1 MPNELSI
8 DLTQTEENQ
17 LTAVADRERARLLPK
32 NDYIAQ
38 ADEYSV
44 TNPDAVADGD
54 SKGRG
59 TGQYLDVYNQAAG
72 NREDILERRTGIRVN
87 KYNQNNTY
95 PDFQI

>member
-1 MPNELSI
+1 MANELAI

-17 LTAVADRERARLLPK
+17 MTAIADRERARLLPK

-44 TNPDAVADGD
+44 TNADAVADGD

-59 TGQYLDVYNQAAG
+59 TGQFLDVYNQGAG
-72 NREDILERRTGIRVN
+72 NREDILERRTEIRVN
-87 KYNQNNTY
+87 KYNSNNTY

>member
-1 MPNELSI
+1 MANELSI

-17 LTAVADRERARLLPK
+17 MTAIADRERAKLLPK

-59 TGQYLDVYNQAAG
+59 TGQFLDVYNQGAG
-72 NREDILERRTGIRVN
+72 TREDVLERRTGIRVN
-87 KYNQNNTY
+87 KYNSNNTY
-95 PDFQI
+95 PDFEL